1 MFDSIKIIVVHR
13 LLGEQSTVR
22 RQRAP
27 LQTNTAECS
36 FDQYQNPPDY
46 TTIIATETSQPNGSQ
61 ATPIYSLQHDSALTH
76 IQNTTNEQCLNTNEH
91 QITVSPIHRLNRPV
105 NRRYTT
111 TNFPCQKP
119 LEKIDSFSSTMPRRQ
134 PSSGPNSMQNA
145 GADFRHLTAHDVA
158 QLLRSTHRTTSN
170 VPARLATTTQQTI
183 DMDTVDVGSADQEDY
198 SLTRSIEELVLN
210 EVPPNRASYIDP
222 SNESTTY
229 CDKSN

>member
-1 MFDSIKIIVVHR
+1 M
-13 LLGEQSTVR
+13 LGEQSTVR

-46 TTIIATETSQPNGSQ
+46 TTIVATETSQSIENQ

-76 IQNTTNEQCLNTNEH
+76 IQNTTNEHCLNNNEH
-91 QITVSPIHRLNRPV
+91 PITVSPIHRSNRPV

-134 PSSGPNSMQNA
+134 PANGPQSILNDRT
-145 GADFRHLTAHDVA
+145 DFRHLTAQDVA
-158 QLLRSTHRTTSN
+158 QLLRSTQRTTSN
-170 VPARLATTTQQTI
+170 VPARVVTATHQTI
-183 DMDTVDVGSADQEDY
+183 DMDTVDVGNADQEDY